1 MILDKRTVDMVSS
14 GEQQPESDH
23 AMKTQDSH
31 RGVHAGEAW
40 RDARNGGY
48 FEYTLTTKGNE
59 NLSLMVR
66 YWGAESGSRSFDI
79 LVDGQIIATEDIVGK
94 WKKDLFC
101 NVEYNIPTTLLK
113 SKDKITVRFQS
124 KPDTTAGGIFA
135 VRLLVP
141 ESMVMDK

>member
-48 FEYTLTTKGNE
+48 FQIYTDHERK
-59 NLSLMVR
+59 
-66 YWGAESGSRSFDI
+66 
-79 LVDGQIIATEDIVGK
+79 
-94 WKKDLFC
+94 
-101 NVEYNIPTTLLK
+101 
-113 SKDKITVRFQS
+113 
-124 KPDTTAGGIFA
+124 
-135 VRLLVP
+135 
-141 ESMVMDK
+141 